1 MFNSPDSISDD
12 ANPDGSLA
20 STSNI
25 SRFQKLNSTYPQLA
39 GIKEKIWIDTIEQA
53 RLLEAAPDTTLF
65 SGNISCN
72 NFMLILE
79 GRVRI
84 YQTANDGREITL
96 YRVEAGELCI
106 MSLNSLLKNKSFNA
120 FATTE
125 SNVKALVIS
134 SKSFKAIMNE
144 IETFRDYVISTLT
157 ERLCETIY
165 LIQDTAFNHLNM
177 RLACMLGSLFERNQG
192 PTLKITHQELA
203 FELGTTREVIS
214 RILKDF
220 EKQNCVKLSRG
231 HIELA
236 SAEGLHWFSQPS

>member
-1 MFNSPDSISDD
+1 MQLFNSQKSQ
-12 ANPDGSLA
+12 AN
-20 STSNI
+20 TSELN
-25 SRFQKLNSTYPQLA
+25 RFQQLNAMYPQLA
-39 GIKEKIWIDTIEQA
+39 DIKDTTWLDVIEHA
-53 RLLEAAPDTTLF
+53 RLLEAEPDTTLF
-65 SGNISCN
+65 SGTATCN

-79 GRVRI
+79 GTVRI
-84 YQTANDGREITL
+84 YQTAEDGREITL

-106 MSLNSLLKNKSFNA
+106 LSLNSLLKNKSFNA
-120 FATTE
+120 IATTE

-134 SKSFKAIMNE
+134 SENFKLIMNN
-144 IETFRDYVISTLT
+144 IEAFRDYVISTLT

-177 RLACMLGSLFERNQG
+177 RLACMLGSLFERNQD

-214 RILKDF
+214 RILKEF

-231 HIELA
+231 SITLS
-236 SAEGLHWFSQPS
+236 SAEGLQWFSQPAEAGLK